1 MTRCEHVTVKFQQRE
16 LETASDWDTLVPG
29 TTAEYA
35 WDEPM
40 SAHRL
45 RVVLESATEAFR
57 DAAVQEY
64 NLDDIKVHKPSHLH
78 VVTACIHAVC
88 THARSWIR
96 CVLLVLCSISVKH
109 VLRQVK

>member
-1 MTRCEHVTVKFQQRE
+1 MTVKFQQRE

-64 NLDDIKVHKPSHLH
+64 NLDDIKVSC
-78 VVTACIHAVC
+78 TQACHTC
-88 THARSWIR
+88 Q
-96 CVLLVLCSISVKH
+96 LLQQRQDTLPTLLLCFHS
-109 VLRQVK
+109 

>member
-1 MTRCEHVTVKFQQRE
+1 MAVARCEHVTVKFQQRE

-64 NLDDIKVHKPSHLH
+64 NLDDIKVSYKRPDCFH
-78 VVTACIHAVC
+78 
-88 THARSWIR
+88 RSL
-96 CVLLVLCSISVKH
+96 LLVPRTPVYVHCKA
-109 VLRQVK
+109 

>member
-1 MTRCEHVTVKFQQRE
+1 MPGACQELKDSICVSRCEHVTVKFQQRE

-29 TTAEYA
+29 DTAEYA

-64 NLDDIKVHKPSHLH
+64 NLDDIKVRHCAPLN
-78 VVTACIHAVC
+78 
-88 THARSWIR
+88 
-96 CVLLVLCSISVKH
+96 VL
-109 VLRQVK
+109 